1 MSGKILNIYME
12 NRKVEKIQFVHVF
25 KKKIRFELLLVH
37 TVADTKHGDQSLKAL
52 FIVTRNCS
60 CQLLSK
66 RTDIEFNLSSRDN
79 HCNDVDACPLC
90 VGRSM

>member
-1 MSGKILNIYME
+1 MSGKILNISME
-12 NRKVEKIQFVHVF
+12 SRKVEKISICSCF
-25 KKKIRFELLLVH
+25 KKKIEFLLVH
-37 TVADTKHGDQSLKAL
+37 TVTDTKDGDQSLKAL

-60 CQLLSK
+60 FQLLSK

-79 HCNDVDACPLC
+79 HCNDVDPCRLC